1 MIEFHFIPVVPLLAL
16 KMKKD
21 FSEMEI
27 AGWFFQQN
35 KDVGLDGMHPFE
47 PCLSEKL
54 STTELL
60 GETWFESWCG
70 TLLLNMIN

>member
-1 MIEFHFIPVVPLLAL
+1 
-16 KMKKD
+16 
-21 FSEMEI
+21 MEI